1 MISGPCL
8 LNFVCFGRINGTMAD
23 SNARA
28 RVLLSPPLSL
38 FRKKPSLSVWPRLK
52 ESQHWRRVVK
62 KEEGHKFGQ
71 IVCLYCRPTH
81 SVDCSLKQY
90 QPFIVV
96 CAPQEADADVC
107 RTTLAVRPSPLV
119 LCRGSPFFSELCLFL
134 TGGSS
139 AGQVQMKKYLA
150 FFPGECSNPGFWKDY
165 CVAAA
170 PPGCL
175 RLGIHSTR

>member
-1 MISGPCL
+1 
-8 LNFVCFGRINGTMAD
+8 MAD

-81 SVDCSLKQY
+81 SVDCSFKQY

-119 LCRGSPFFSELCLFL
+119 LCRGSPFFFRALSLSDRRVIGGPGPNEKILGFFSWRVLKPRLLKRLLCGCCPAGMLEVRNSL
-134 TGGSS
+134 GG
-139 AGQVQMKKYLA
+139 A
-150 FFPGECSNPGFWKDY
+150 FQFS
-165 CVAAA
+165 
-170 PPGCL
+170 
-175 RLGIHSTR
+175 